1 MNAHA
6 SQATGQTAQGTC
18 TIQPYL
24 FFRGRCEEA
33 INHYKETLGA
43 EVRMLARFKDNP
55 DRPAPEKVPAAFDNK
70 IMHAE
75 LRIFGTDILMSDGM
89 KQGPADFQCLSLSIN
104 VESEAEVDRIVNAL
118 AAEGTVQMA
127 PTKTFFAPRF
137 GSVIDKFGLTWM
149 VIARKP
155 A

>member
-6 SQATGQTAQGTC
+6 DQASGKSGTA

-33 INHYKETLGA
+33 INYYKEMLGA
-43 EVRMLARFKDNP
+43 EVVRLMRFKDNP
-55 DRPAPEKVPAAFDNK
+55 DRPGPDKVPAALDNR
-70 IMHAE
+70 IMHAA
-75 LRIFGTDILMSDGM
+75 LRIFGAEILMSDGM
-89 KQGPADFQCLSLSIN
+89 KEGPADFQCVSLTVH

-118 AAEGTVQMA
+118 AAEGAVQMA
-127 PTKTFFAPRF
+127 PAKTFFAPRF
-137 GSVIDKFGLTWM
+137 GSVVDKFGLTWM
-149 VIARKP
+149 IIARSP